1 MNTKLFVISSWVV
14 GKSANVSKVSM
25 AFELL
30 DNTLSLIVGV
40 DSRILLVVKLI
51 SWTLKIVEEM
61 CKVVPYLLYLVSKK
75 KNS

>member
-14 GKSANVSKVSM
+14 GNSASVSKVSM